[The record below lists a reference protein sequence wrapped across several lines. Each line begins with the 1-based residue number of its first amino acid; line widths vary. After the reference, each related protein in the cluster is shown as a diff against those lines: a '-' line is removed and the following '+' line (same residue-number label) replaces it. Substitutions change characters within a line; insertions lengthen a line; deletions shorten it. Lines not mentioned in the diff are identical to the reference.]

1 MAQETL
7 IEQNRQRKHKEWG
20 TWSTHAESLC
30 KKRKVV
36 TTLVRF
42 TNDILKIYIYG
53 TDCKMMKLLLGQT
66 WQKWI
71 CVFLPWPL
79 TATHADLSRALCCW
93 LCRCSCGPDMIMA
106 SARAICNP
114 PFWLPSLD
122 IVLQSQP
129 CYFAGHLDRQDP
141 KNAICLVDSS
151 TLIFSRPFFFCHCL
165 PWQHSDHYRQ
175 GGAENA
181 ADNVNA

>member
-1 MAQETL
+1 MAQATL
-7 IEQNRQRKHKEWG
+7 IEQNRQKTQRMGNMKH
-20 TWSTHAESLC
+20 TCRESLQKEEGC
-30 KKRKVV
+30 NNARQIYKWHSK
-36 TTLVRF
+36 
-42 TNDILKIYIYG
+42 NIYIYG
-53 TDCKMMKLLLGQT
+53 TDSKMMKLLLGQT

-165 PWQHSDHYRQ
+165 PWQHSDHYKR
-175 GGAENA
+175 GGAENV